1 MTDPNP
7 QVPWPT
13 ADQVAPVPDVPLPS
27 VPSVPSVPDVPLP
40 SVPSVP
46 PALVQAAAPVATIT
60 PASTDRRSGDESVVA
75 TGVTA
80 TATGVHPIVG
90 ELAATQAEHATW
102 LDGLQERIIRIEQ
115 QLGL

>member
-7 QVPWPT
+7 QAQWPT
-13 ADQVAPVPDVPLPS
+13 ADQVAPVPDVPAA
-27 VPSVPSVPDVPLP
+27 
-40 SVPSVP
+40 
-46 PALVQAAAPVATIT
+46 PAPVAPAPVEAAAPVATIT
-60 PASTDRRSGDESVVA
+60 PASTDRRSGDEAVVA

>member
-13 ADQVAPVPDVPLPS
+13 ADQVAPVPDVPAA
-27 VPSVPSVPDVPLP
+27 
-40 SVPSVP
+40 
-46 PALVQAAAPVATIT
+46 PAPVAPAPVEAAAPVATIT
-60 PASTDRRSGDESVVA
+60 PASTDRRSGDEAVVA

>member
-7 QVPWPT
+7 QAQWPT

-27 VPSVPSVPDVPLP
+27 VPSVPDVP
-40 SVPSVP
+40 
-46 PALVQAAAPVATIT
+46 VQAAAPVATIT
-60 PASTDRRSGDESVVA
+60 PASTDRRSGDEAVVA

-80 TATGVHPIVG
+80 AATGVHPIVG